1 MAHIFIAPTAIFSP
15 RWQQAFASAQVVSS
29 MGDAGEITKND
40 VLWLLLDKDWLALSE
55 CVATG
60 ARVIVLTAREDPLQ
74 AQRALELGACGYVHY
89 LAVAEVL
96 VQVDQVVRHGGLWLG
111 AELMR
116 RLVSA
121 SSRRALSTETSDDGL
136 HHSSTKDIHQP
147 PANAPKGSLKAPLN
161 AALNAPLNAA
171 LKAPRQTPPQNPLA
185 ELTPR
190 ENAVAKAVAAGQS
203 NKEVARQLDITER
216 TVKAH
221 LSAVFTKLGV
231 RDRLHLV
238 LAISG
243 RT

>member
-29 MGDAGEITKND
+29 MGDAGEITKDD

-60 ARVIVLTAREDPLQ
+60 ARVIVLTALEDPLQ

-121 SSRRALSTETSDDGL
+121 SSRRALSTETSDDGF

-147 PANAPKGSLKAPLN
+147 PANATKDSLKAPLN
-161 AALNAPLNAA
+161 AALNAA
-171 LKAPRQTPPQNPLA
+171 LKAPRQTPHQNPLA

-243 RT
+243 RA

>member
-29 MGDAGEITKND
+29 MGDAGEITKDD

-121 SSRRALSTETSDDGL
+121 SSRRALSTETSDDGF

-147 PANAPKGSLKAPLN
+147 PANATKDSLKAPLN
-161 AALNAPLNAA
+161 AALNAA
-171 LKAPRQTPPQNPLA
+171 LKASRQTPHQNPLA

-243 RT
+243 RA

>member
-29 MGDAGEITKND
+29 MGDAGEITKDD

-147 PANAPKGSLKAPLN
+147 PANATKDSLN
-161 AALNAPLNAA
+161 ARLS
-171 LKAPRQTPPQNPLA
+171 APRQTPPQNPLVG
-185 ELTPR
+185 LTPR